1 MIIENGTL
9 VSPDLEVE
17 DGWLE
22 ISGRKIASVA
32 KEGERAPKGKERLDA
47 QGGYIVP
54 GFIDIHTHGAGGAS
68 AMDGTAE
75 SIRKMAEFKLRE
87 GVTSFLPTT
96 WTAPKEE
103 LVRAMNGV
111 AEYQKNP
118 EFAKTPAVHIEGPYL
133 NPDCLGA
140 QNPLHVRKPDIREI
154 DRLARIAPVALVS
167 FAPEM
172 SNGLKFAAQLKERGI
187 VGSLA
192 HTNATY
198 AQFKEAKAAG
208 MTHLTHYCNQMT
220 RLHHREI
227 GLVGAALLDDS
238 ILAEMICDGIHLCPD
253 MIALAFKHIPV
264 ERIMI
269 ITDSISASWLPD
281 GEYMEAGQ
289 PVIVKDGVCRLKAGN
304 LAGSTSRYYEGL
316 RNVLEITRLP
326 LKKVIR
332 ATSLNQAKSLGIKKV
347 GKLRE
352 GWVADVVV
360 LDRDTLEP
368 RAAVVDGLLRDLGA
382 I

>member
-9 VSPDLEVE
+9 VSPGLEVAH
-17 DGWLE
+17 GWLE
-22 ISGRKIASVA
+22 ISGRKISAVSDGRA
-32 KEGERAPKGKERLDA
+32 KAPKGKERLDA

-68 AMDGTAE
+68 AMDGYEAL
-75 SIRKMAEFKLRE
+75 RKMAEVKLRE
-87 GVTSFLPTT
+87 GVTTFLPTT
-96 WTAPKEE
+96 WTAPKED
-103 LVRAMNGV
+103 LVRAMSGV
-111 AEYQKNP
+111 AEYQANP
-118 EFAKTPAVHIEGPYL
+118 EFAKTPAVHIEGPFL

-187 VGSLA
+187 VGSMA

-220 RLHHREI
+220 KLHHREI

-238 ILAEMICDGIHLCPD
+238 ILAEMICDTIHLCPD

-281 GEYMEAGQ
+281 GNYLEGGQ
-289 PVIVKDGVCRLKAGN
+289 AVIVKDGVCRLKAGN
-304 LAGSTSRYYEGL
+304 NLAGSTSRFYEGL
-316 RNVLEITRLP
+316 RNVMEITGIP
-326 LKKVIR
+326 LKKLIR

-347 GKLRE
+347 GRLRE
-352 GWVADVVV
+352 GWFADVVV
-360 LDRDTLEP
+360 LDRDTFQP
-368 RAAVVDGLLRDLGA
+368 RVAVVEGKLA
-382 I
+382 TFS